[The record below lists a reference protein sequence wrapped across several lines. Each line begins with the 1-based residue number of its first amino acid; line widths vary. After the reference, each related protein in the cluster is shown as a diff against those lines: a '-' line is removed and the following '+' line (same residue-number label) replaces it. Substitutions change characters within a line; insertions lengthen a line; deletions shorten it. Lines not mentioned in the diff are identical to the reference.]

1 MPKARDSI
9 LLGRHGEIPAGD
21 EIPETFVNSA
31 GETEDTDFERLEQ
44 LGLIADE
51 PDANDEPEPEPEPE
65 ADPYDGLLKADLEQ
79 LVDERGL
86 EVTGTGAD
94 GAVKVDDLLAA
105 LRADDAARADG
116 DDASSPAGE

>member
-44 LGLIADE
+44 LGLIA
-51 PDANDEPEPEPEPE
+51 NDEPEPEPEPEREPE

-79 LVDERGL
+79 LVDERDL

-105 LRADDAARADG
+105 LRADDAAAR
-116 DDASSPAGE
+116 